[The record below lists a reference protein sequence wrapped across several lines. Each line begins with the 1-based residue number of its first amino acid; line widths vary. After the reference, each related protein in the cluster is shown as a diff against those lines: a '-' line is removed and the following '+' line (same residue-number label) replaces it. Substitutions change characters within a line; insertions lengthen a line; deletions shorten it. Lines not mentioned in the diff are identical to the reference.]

1 MKVTYTGNIADP
13 PEGGYRVGHIFIL
26 NGRAWIVEK
35 MAHTGKSMVIHT
47 LDEGVFM
54 RITLFTEESF
64 YE

>member
-1 MKVTYTGNIADP
+1 
-13 PEGGYRVGHIFIL
+13 
-26 NGRAWIVEK
+26 